1 MSTFSIVAKK
11 GGPISEA
18 PLVPGLTLAQHLFIA
33 GAFQAK
39 ALCSGAGRCGLC
51 QVKFLTTPP
60 EPLVEEQDILSPGR
74 LDEGWRLAC
83 KRPPVPGSVV
93 EATLA
98 PSKPLYRALPRSCT
112 DAVLGIDLG
121 TTSVH
126 WRFVQGEVSTS
137 GSFRNPQLGAGS
149 EVMSRLA
156 LARAAHGAMRL
167 RQAVCFAVRDI
178 LAGLPCLPG
187 AVCLAGNTCMTY
199 LALGKDISGLAS
211 APYRVDWPG
220 GSVET
225 LDDDLPGVYIPPLI
239 APFVGGDVS
248 AGLAALEFSRPEPS
262 RPYLLAD
269 LGTNGEFALAL
280 PDGRFLLA
288 SVPMGPALEGVG
300 MAQGMLAGPGAAV
313 AFGLSPGGLVPVP
326 FGGGAGTVRGISGTG
341 YLSLL
346 AKLLSLGVITEAG
359 QFARE
364 AASPLAAR
372 ILAGVRRDS
381 GEPRL
386 NVGEL
391 LVHAS
396 DIEAML
402 KVKAAFETAVRILLH
417 EAGMAYGGLSTVFLA
432 GALGEHIHAP
442 DLETLGFLPPGG
454 AGKVRAAGNTSLD
467 GACLAAARYDVRD
480 WLGEL
485 PAKTR
490 LVDVVSFPGFQKM
503 YLESMRCA
511 HAG

>member
-1 MSTFSIVAKK
+1 MFSIVAKK
-11 GGPISEA
+11 GGPISET

-51 QVKFLTTPP
+51 QVKFLTAPP
-60 EPLVEEQDILSPGR
+60 EPLGQEQDIISSDR
-74 LDEGWRLAC
+74 LEEGWRLAC
-83 KRPPVPGSVV
+83 KRPPVPGSVI
-93 EATLA
+93 EASLLPA
-98 PSKPLYRALPRSCT
+98 KVLCRNLPQPCSDAL
-112 DAVLGIDLG
+112 LGVDLG

-126 WRFVQGEVSTS
+126 WRFVQGMVSTS

-149 EVMSRLA
+149 EVMSRMA
-156 LARAAHGAMRL
+156 FARAPQGAERL
-167 RQAVCFAVRDI
+167 RQAVCLAVRDI

-187 AVCLAGNTCMTY
+187 AICLAGNTCMTY
-199 LALGKDISGLAS
+199 LALGKDISGLAA

-220 GSVET
+220 GSLET
-225 LDDDLPGVYIPPLI
+225 LDDDLPEVYIPPLV

-248 AGLAALEFSRPEPS
+248 AGLAALEFSGPKPT

-280 PDGRFLLA
+280 PDGEVLVT

-313 AFGLSPGGLVPVP
+313 AFSLSPAGLVPVP
-326 FGGGAGTVRGISGTG
+326 FGGTGTVRGISGTG

-359 QFARE
+359 QFSGE
-364 AASPLAAR
+364 SSSPLAAR
-372 ILAGVRRDS
+372 VLAGVRKDS
-381 GEPRL
+381 GEPFL

-391 LVHAS
+391 LVYAS

-417 EAGMAYGGLSTVFLA
+417 EAGMAYGGLTSVFLA
-432 GALGEHIHAP
+432 GALGEHIHAL

-454 AGKVRAAGNTSLD
+454 AAKVRAAGNTSLE
-467 GACLAAARYDVRD
+467 GACLASARHDVRH

-485 PAKTR
+485 PAMTR